1 MGSPHLVPSSC
12 FWRSVLTDLVH
23 PALVCRPLLPP
34 QGVLA
39 ILLPEHWATEKKRF
53 VRSRNSLREKKGNA
67 ECWLLGK
74 GGASA
79 AVVEN
84 AWEAPL
90 TIALCYGLACVH
102 TTKDQRSLKGSGYL
116 HAVQH
121 LAWVSSELPAEPH
134 RPQVNNYCTGDV
146 FLSLKFSKWWKDWV
160 ADCQHDVFQQGVKAF
175 WVLQHSMEDSGH
187 EVSWDG
193 WRTVQGTVWSSSC
206 QAFLSVQ
213 PEKKPCSHV
222 EVSPWEKPVGLLQS
236 RDRRE
241 LICMPRRQPVSRAR
255 GEHRQPNWLCRQ
267 KVLSYPHHDLPQ
279 EDVKHRTNNAIFPDH
294 HLQDQQRVPS
304 LVTVTAISLEV
315 TLACT
320 SSATMNSSS
329 FVRWGQPSCLCSAIF
344 KGQCD

>member
-53 VRSRNSLREKKGNA
+53 VRSRNNLREKKGNA

-206 QAFLSVQ
+206 QALLSVQ
-213 PEKKPCSHV
+213 PEKKPWQSCRGFSLGETSWFAPEQRQEGAHMHAM
-222 EVSPWEKPVGLLQS
+222 ETAGEQSPRGTQAA
-236 RDRRE
+236 E
-241 LICMPRRQPVSRAR
+241 LAVQ
-255 GEHRQPNWLCRQ
+255 
-267 KVLSYPHHDLPQ
+267 
-279 EDVKHRTNNAIFPDH
+279 T
-294 HLQDQQRVPS
+294 
-304 LVTVTAISLEV
+304 
-315 TLACT
+315 
-320 SSATMNSSS
+320 
-329 FVRWGQPSCLCSAIF
+329 
-344 KGQCD
+344 KGALIPPPWSPPGRC